1 MLGLRAA
8 EHHLQPSRFPLTTTD
23 RIPRGVFERKDELPP
38 AQPQKSKPTVAPQAS
53 KPAPARPDE
62 HDWRTVADAL
72 YLAFNQRDQEIDLE
86 ARMFVRA
93 FGDAARPEDVVEVV
107 LPKVRNWQIKHYSR
121 VVLGDL
127 STTEHLNRWATW
139 WIAKHLGRSGRP
151 QTPSKPIGKYTDEHR
166 AKSQRTR
173 GQSADAG
180 AAQAQALRLDG
191 STKAQIAKQLKVC
204 LRTVAYWFKRFINP
218 ELLQRAISA
227 MQLVCTA
234 SSTYRNKSISRH
246 ALEKNQATAPA
257 QPPEHGENRTWYRN
271 RSGRTVR
278 LAFAIPDYMIHLNS

>member
-1 MLGLRAA
+1 
-8 EHHLQPSRFPLTTTD
+8 
-23 RIPRGVFERKDELPP
+23 
-38 AQPQKSKPTVAPQAS
+38 
-53 KPAPARPDE
+53 
-62 HDWRTVADAL
+62 
-72 YLAFNQRDQEIDLE
+72 
-86 ARMFVRA
+86 MFVTA

-127 STTEHLNRWATW
+127 STTEHLNRWAAW

-151 QTPSKPIGKYTDEHR
+151 QTPSKPSGKYTDDHR

-180 AAQAQALRLDG
+180 AAQAQALRLNG

-218 ELLQRAISA
+218 ELLKSA

-234 SSTYRNKSISRH
+234 SSTYLRSTVIPFVETKTAIARD
-246 ALEKNQATAPA
+246 AIERNQATAPA
-257 QPPEHGENRTWYRN
+257 QQPEHGENRTWFRN
-271 RSGRTVR
+271 RKGNIVR